1 MNTEGFQ
8 MDSDDVTVT
17 IRLIE
22 STDFEA
28 VLSLSGNIVSRD
40 EITPSNPGEPVSFCF
55 VAEAEGKV
63 VGFNLAHCL
72 YVGIP
77 LTKIC
82 VIQGIVV
89 NDKYRR
95 LGIGEKLVEAV
106 YNQCTDCGINTVRAL
121 VEESD
126 VRLQQFIEYVGF
138 RRSSVSNYDR
148 PVYCK

>member
-1 MNTEGFQ
+1 
-8 MDSDDVTVT
+8 MDSGEVIVT

-28 VLSLSGNIVSRD
+28 VLSLSGNVISRD
-40 EITPSNPGEPVSFCF
+40 EITSSNSGEPVSFCF
-55 VAEAEGKV
+55 VAEAESKV

-77 LTKIC
+77 LYKIC

-89 NDKYRR
+89 DDKYRR

-106 YNQCTDCGINTVRAL
+106 YKQCADCGINTVRAL

-138 RRSSVSNYDR
+138 QRSSVSNYDR
-148 PVYCK
+148 PVFCKTAGF